1 MKLSPGVDLYVCT
14 RSDAIIT
21 ILAKHG
27 FFKGMAAILD
37 YKDSMIGCVVRRKS
51 RESTG
56 STTEKFYCK
65 NRSLSEKSLNSS
77 FGSSNHKSVEKDS
90 SREQPIQKSIRIARE
105 KESSTLESTG
115 NWGNEVKH
123 LKTGESNL
131 DCIICLPILISH

>member
-1 MKLSPGVDLYVCT
+1 
-14 RSDAIIT
+14 
-21 ILAKHG
+21 
-27 FFKGMAAILD
+27 MAAILD

-56 STTEKFYCK
+56 SATEKFYCK
-65 NRSLSEKSLNSS
+65 NCSLSEKSLNSS
-77 FGSSNHKSVEKDS
+77 FGTSNHMSAEKDL

-105 KESSTLESTG
+105 KESNALESAG